1 MVDTTIETYN
11 REKEGFEKRISS
23 YSSVVSGDLQFPSYP
38 DWVRQKIQSQKTNPY
53 WVRQKIQSQE
63 TKPSPIEPGIQTI
76 SVVQG
81 EQNKHPFNPFQLKY
95 IAIGSIAMM
104 AILFFRK

>member
-23 YSSVVSGDLQFPSYP
+23 YSLGDLQFPSYP
-38 DWVRQKIQSQKTNPY
+38 DWVRQKKQSP
-53 WVRQKIQSQE
+53 E

-76 SVVQG
+76 TVVQG

-95 IAIGSIAMM
+95 IAMGSIALM